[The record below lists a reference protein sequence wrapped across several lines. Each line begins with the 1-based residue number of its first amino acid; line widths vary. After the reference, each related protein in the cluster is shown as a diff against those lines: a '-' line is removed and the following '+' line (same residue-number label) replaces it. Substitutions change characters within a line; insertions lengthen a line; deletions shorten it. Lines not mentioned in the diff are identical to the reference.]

1 MDTTTAYSWVPY
13 YEKLANA
20 LLPYA
25 DKRQELIQK
34 LWASFREHGCHLPK
48 WNETHTQP
56 ADIDPF
62 TVFSVFCIFGMKPE
76 NRKKYLQSVAEVLE
90 VDAALPTDFNGI
102 SCMHPQRANFY
113 SWDAPT
119 GECDNL
125 WTIFKTALQY
135 ADGKQTAD
143 EFIRAYDVVHEQ
155 KGIQWNITIGL
166 FWIRPNFYINLDS
179 TSRDFIAN
187 DAFYKEIK
195 PQIWKRSKRGV
206 EQAIPLT
213 GKEYATF
220 CNDCR
225 ELFEHA
231 QSQYHSFPELS
242 SAAWKY
248 SQENKP
254 PKPRKDTD
262 TPPSK
267 PDVIAS
273 VPSPKEENVQYYT
286 KDDFL
291 HDVFMTEEKY
301 AETKAALE
309 YKYNIILQGPP
320 GVGKSYAAK
329 RLAYS
334 LMGEWDDERICMIQF
349 HHSYSYEDFM
359 QGYRPDKDG
368 KFTLRNGIF
377 YDFCKKAESSDKEY
391 YLIIDEINRGDLN
404 KIFGETFLLM
414 EKDKRGTN
422 TNVKLA
428 YSQKP
433 FSIPDN
439 IRIIGMMN
447 TADRSIAFIDHALR
461 RRFAFIDLEPAFGMA
476 AFQDFVQNAPSSK
489 LQNLLK
495 AVISLND
502 EITGD
507 SSLGKGYRIGH
518 SYFCPPNAAE
528 LTDERLK
535 TIVEFELI
543 PLLEE
548 YWFDEPDKVKEWSG
562 KLEAALQ

>member
-13 YEKLANA
+13 YEKLADA

-25 DKRQELIQK
+25 DRRQELIQK
-34 LWASFREHGCHLPK
+34 LWASFQKHGCHLPK

-62 TVFSVFCIFGMKPE
+62 TVFSVFCIYGMRPA
-76 NRKKYLQSVAEVLE
+76 NRLKCLHAVAEVLG
-90 VDAALPTDFNGI
+90 VQTDPPTDFNGI

-119 GECDNL
+119 SDCDNL
-125 WTIFKTALQY
+125 WTIFKMGLQY
-135 ADGKQTAD
+135 ADGQQTAD

-187 DAFYKEIK
+187 DAFYEEIK
-195 PQIWKRSKRGV
+195 SQIWERSKRGV

-213 GKEYATF
+213 GKGYATF

-225 ELFEHA
+225 ALLKRA

-248 SQENKP
+248 SQESKP
-254 PKPRKDTD
+254 PKPKKDITS
-262 TPPSK
+262 PSG
-267 PDVIAS
+267 PDVIAAED
-273 VPSPKEENVQYYT
+273 SPKEENEQYT
-286 KDDFL
+286 KEDFL

-301 AETKAALE
+301 AQTVAALE

-334 LMGEWDDERICMIQF
+334 LMGERDDERICMIQF

-377 YDFCKKAESSDKEY
+377 YNFCKKAESSDKEY

-414 EKDKRGTN
+414 EKDKRGTDS
-422 TNVKLA
+422 VQLA
-428 YSQKP
+428 YSP
-433 FSIPDN
+433 ELGSFTIPKN

-447 TADRSIAFIDHALR
+447 TADRSIALIDHALR
-461 RRFAFIDLEPAFGMA
+461 RRFAFIELEPAYGMP
-476 AFQDFVQNAPSSK
+476 AFQSFVQNAPSAEK
-489 LQNLLK
+489 LLK
-495 AVISLND
+495 LLVVIADLNKKIA
-502 EITGD
+502 ED
-507 SSLGKGYRIGH
+507 SSLGRGYRIGH
-518 SYFCPPNAAE
+518 SYFCPSNPAE
-528 LTDERLK
+528 LTNERLN

-548 YWFDEPDKVKEWSG
+548 YWFDEPDEVTDWSL
-562 KLEAALQ
+562 KLRNALK